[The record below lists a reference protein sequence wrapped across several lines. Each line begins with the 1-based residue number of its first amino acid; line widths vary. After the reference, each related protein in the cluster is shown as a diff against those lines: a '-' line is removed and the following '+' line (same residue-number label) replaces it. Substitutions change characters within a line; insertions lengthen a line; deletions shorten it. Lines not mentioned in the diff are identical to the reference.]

1 MSFVILIINPLL
13 GLISII
19 RSFSKR
25 VLLNKWIVI
34 LITSIVFFFLGYN
47 IILTNM
53 SADLARYF
61 AWMPSY
67 GNISYSALLN
77 TAIAEKNVFALQ
89 QFMLSFF
96 GKLQNDNLFSGFIV
110 SLFYSSYMYINT
122 TFVDKN
128 DINHVSSLKGDLAI
142 NFGLTIISFGWVL
155 TSVRNPMANA
165 LIAIAIF
172 RDLYLHKRGLTTLIF
187 YFLGLSMHVAV
198 LPIIIC
204 RMLVGI
210 VFSKSFIYR
219 ILNITIATL
228 LIFISIK
235 SNIIDEFNNKIDTYG
250 LESNGGG
257 FSQYAHSSF
266 YYRMNSL
273 FLLWLMLLGIVL
285 LVILKRN
292 NTSFDK
298 DFRIFLIFTSILAF
312 ISYFAPTPLIDRYG
326 MFVEIFFPLLLMSIN
341 YDKISKNK
349 KALFYSILLIT
360 GIFGFIWQVAFLSYQ
375 IDIYSF
381 IYKIIEGWGSLF

>member
-1 MSFVILIINPLL
+1 MSFVILLINPLL

-25 VLLNKWIVI
+25 ILVNKWLVI
-34 LITSIVFFFLGYN
+34 LITSIVFFFFGYN

-53 SADLARYF
+53 NADLAQYF
-61 AWMPSY
+61 NWLPNY
-67 GNISYSALLN
+67 GSVSYSVLFN
-77 TAIAEKNVFALQ
+77 TAFAEKNIFALQ

-96 GKLQNDNLFSGFIV
+96 GKLQNNNLFSGFIV

-122 TFVDKN
+122 TFISKKN
-128 DINHVSSLKGDLAI
+128 MNRVSSLKSDLAI
-142 NFGLTIISFGWVL
+142 NFGLMIIPFGWVL

-165 LIAIAIF
+165 LIAIAVF
-172 RDLYLHKRGLTTLIF
+172 RDLYLHKKGLTTLIF

-198 LPIIIC
+198 LPIIMC

-210 VFSKSFIYR
+210 IFSKSFILR
-219 ILNITIATL
+219 IFNIGIATL

-250 LESNGGG
+250 LGSNGGG
-257 FSQYAHSSF
+257 FSQYAHSSV
-266 YYRMNSL
+266 YYRINSL
-273 FLLWLMLLGIVL
+273 FFLWLMVLSIALLI
-285 LVILKRN
+285 ILKRN
-292 NTSFDK
+292 NISFDNA
-298 DFRIFLIFTSILAF
+298 FRIFLISTSILAI

-326 MFVEIFFPLLLMSIN
+326 MFVEIFLPLLLMSIN
-341 YDKISKNK
+341 YDKIIETRRMS
-349 KALFYSILLIT
+349 LYSILLIT
-360 GIFGFIWQVAFLSYQ
+360 GIFGFIWQIAYLSYQ

-381 IYKIIEGWGSLF
+381 MVKVIEGWSSLL